1 MALKKITR
9 EEANLTTWLLGQISL
24 LEQQSGKKV
33 TALDLAYE
41 GQSGGTGINL
51 QFEAAEA

>member
-33 TALDLAYE
+33 TALDLSYE

-51 QFEAAEA
+51 QFEATEA